1 MAQGTIEYL
10 VIFVSGGGSWWT
22 ETVLQQIV
30 VKWLLDILIA
40 TESGPLF
47 YIIDLT
53 VNFLTHLCRHMP
65 NTAMNITQC
74 KPFEID
80 NT

>member
-40 TESGPLF
+40 TE
-47 YIIDLT
+47 
-53 VNFLTHLCRHMP
+53 
-65 NTAMNITQC
+65 
-74 KPFEID
+74 
-80 NT
+80 